1 MELPPLSGNIF
12 STNHKIE
19 RVSRWFCLFFIV
31 FLSIILYQFWYPL
44 RDTEFTY
51 SIVSTTVYNPV
62 LLYLFRVITTLG
74 SEGFFLVFLSA
85 IYWSYNKSLG
95 FWGLILMPL
104 AIFVTSEIPK
114 DIIRLPRPD
123 VRGITVPTYTFPSGH
138 TSGAVS
144 VWGYMAIMLKKRWLW
159 IWAVAIVLLVGLSRV
174 TLGYHYPGDVIGGI
188 VTGMVFLAI
197 FLITG
202 IGMIES
208 RIHEKFSF
216 SMLILLALVIPIGLS
231 LLPATY
237 APNLMGYLAGAGV
250 GRLLEKEK
258 LNFDQGGHWYQHLAR
273 SLIGMFVIALIILEL
288 GAILPTN
295 IPVFTF
301 TIHALSTFWATY
313 LAPLIFVKTGLAQ
326 VNNYN

>member
-1 MELPPLSGNIF
+1 
-12 STNHKIE
+12 
-19 RVSRWFCLFFIV
+19 
-31 FLSIILYQFWYPL
+31 
-44 RDTEFTY
+44 
-51 SIVSTTVYNPV
+51 
-62 LLYLFRVITTLG
+62 
-74 SEGFFLVFLSA
+74 
-85 IYWSYNKSLG
+85 
-95 FWGLILMPL
+95 
-104 AIFVTSEIPK
+104 
-114 DIIRLPRPD
+114 
-123 VRGITVPTYTFPSGH
+123 
-138 TSGAVS
+138 
-144 VWGYMAIMLKKRWLW
+144 
-159 IWAVAIVLLVGLSRV
+159 
-174 TLGYHYPGDVIGGI
+174 
-188 VTGMVFLAI
+188 
-197 FLITG
+197 
-202 IGMIES
+202 
-208 RIHEKFSF
+208 
-216 SMLILLALVIPIGLS
+216 MLILLALVIPIGLS